1 MQVHVYKKAAKL
13 FQDNQSDDIVTMAL
27 LICHV
32 YGKTYEQV
40 NNMHPTTFTKYV
52 AKLQHKFTSV
62 SKRPF
67 YRKRLLITD
76 AKKISFGQFV
86 DLMHF
91 YPQGEI
97 EAMHLIAA
105 TILKKRKD
113 VFKDAEKIDKL
124 NVNRILSDYNK
135 FNTLFKE
142 LIDSYKGLFEI
153 DEEQEEEQP
162 QRISGSN
169 FMEKYGWV
177 YSATQLKDLIG
188 KPLEDVFK
196 MSIVEALNYLSY
208 LKAHA
213 YHMKE
218 VNK

>member
-1 MQVHVYKKAAKL
+1 MQVHVYKKAAKI
-13 FQDNQSDDIVTMAL
+13 FQEQQGDDITQMAL

-32 YGKTYEQV
+32 FNKTYEQV

-52 AKLQHKFTSV
+52 AKLQKKFTSI

-67 YRKRLLITD
+67 YRKQLLITD
-76 AKKISFGQFV
+76 AKQITFGQFV

-97 EAMHLIAA
+97 EGMHLIAA

-135 FNTLFKE
+135 FNLSFKD

-153 DEEQEEEQP
+153 DDEQEEQP
-162 QRISGSN
+162 QRMSGSN
-169 FMEKYGWV
+169 FMQKYGWV
-177 YSATQLKDLIG
+177 YSATQLKELIG

-196 MSIVEALNYLSY
+196 MNVVEGLNYLSY
-208 LKAHA
+208 LKAYA

-218 VNK
+218 VNR